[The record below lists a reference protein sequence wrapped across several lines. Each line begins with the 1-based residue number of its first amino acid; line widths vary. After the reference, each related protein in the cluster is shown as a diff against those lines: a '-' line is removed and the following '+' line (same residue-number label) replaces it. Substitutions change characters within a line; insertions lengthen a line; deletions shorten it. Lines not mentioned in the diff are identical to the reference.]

1 MYTYIY
7 THMYTHIHVHTHFVF
22 YIAYCFMK
30 RKKKKGQIMKIFK
43 CTKHILFHIPFPLR
57 NKDLFPEGKIVC
69 VLSFERYPTPYYL
82 KTSLCTEYR
91 NSTKSVRRH
100 PPTKQ

>member
-1 MYTYIY
+1 
-7 THMYTHIHVHTHFVF
+7 
-22 YIAYCFMK
+22 MK
-30 RKKKKGQIMKIFK
+30 RKKKKKKGQIMKIFK